1 MDPAIFK
8 AYDIRGIYPTQI
20 NEDTVAKIGYF
31 YVKFTKVINICVG
44 RDIRISSPI
53 LFEHFVKGALLAG
66 AKVTDLG
73 VIATDMVYFATA
85 KYGFDGGVQ
94 ITASHNPKEYNGV
107 KLVLR
112 DAKPLSGDSG
122 IYAIRDLVLGSANQ
136 KFDYPASIDG
146 IEKLD
151 IKDDYINHVLSF
163 VDKDKIKGL
172 KVVIDAGNGIAG
184 TILPDVFSHL
194 GCELIPLYFE
204 PDGNFPNHQAEP
216 LDEENVKDL
225 EKLVVERHADLGVA
239 YDGDADRCFF
249 IDEKGGYSTGYFIT
263 AMLAKNIL
271 KNHPGEKIIHDPRQ
285 IWAIEDTINSMG
297 GVSIISKAGHAF
309 IKERMRQ
316 ENAIFAGELSSHFY
330 FRENYYADNGMIPML
345 MMLEHIITER
355 KPLSQL
361 LAYYRS
367 KYFASPEIN
376 YKVSDVSKILA
387 HVEEH
392 YKDKASRIYH
402 IDGLSVDFLNW
413 RFNLRGSNTE
423 PLIRL
428 NAEAKS
434 QEILDKQLK
443 EVESVIT
450 SEEF

>member
-1 MDPAIFK
+1 
-8 AYDIRGIYPTQI
+8 
-20 NEDTVAKIGYF
+20 
-31 YVKFTKVINICVG
+31 
-44 RDIRISSPI
+44 
-53 LFEHFVKGALLAG
+53 
-66 AKVTDLG
+66 
-73 VIATDMVYFATA
+73 
-85 KYGFDGGVQ
+85 
-94 ITASHNPKEYNGV
+94 
-107 KLVLR
+107 
-112 DAKPLSGDSG
+112 
-122 IYAIRDLVLGSANQ
+122 
-136 KFDYPASIDG
+136 
-146 IEKLD
+146 
-151 IKDDYINHVLSF
+151 
-163 VDKDKIKGL
+163 
-172 KVVIDAGNGIAG
+172 
-184 TILPDVFSHL
+184 
-194 GCELIPLYFE
+194 
-204 PDGNFPNHQAEP
+204 
-216 LDEENVKDL
+216 
-225 EKLVVERHADLGVA
+225 
-239 YDGDADRCFF
+239 
-249 IDEKGGYSTGYFIT
+249 
-263 AMLAKNIL
+263 
-271 KNHPGEKIIHDPRQ
+271 
-285 IWAIEDTINSMG
+285 
-297 GVSIISKAGHAF
+297 
-309 IKERMRQ
+309 MRQ